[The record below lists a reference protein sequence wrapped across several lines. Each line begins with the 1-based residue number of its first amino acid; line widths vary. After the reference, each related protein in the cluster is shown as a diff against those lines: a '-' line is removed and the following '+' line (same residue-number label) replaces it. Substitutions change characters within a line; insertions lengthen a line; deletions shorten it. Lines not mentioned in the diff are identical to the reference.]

1 MIPNGTLIGGDF
13 GRGGGVLLVGINL
26 GSFGFQ
32 QGSFGEIWVQ
42 KLGLV
47 LGFFYN

>member
-1 MIPNGTLIGGDF
+1 MIPNGTLIRGDF
-13 GRGGGVLLVGINL
+13 GRGGGWFVGINL

>member
-1 MIPNGTLIGGDF
+1 MIPNGTLIRGDF
-13 GRGGGVLLVGINL
+13 GRGGVLVPFGIDL
-26 GSFGFQ
+26 GSVGFQ

-47 LGFFYN
+47 LGFFYT